1 MKFKIENESE
11 LNYVVTEILE
21 HHLTTKIFL
30 FTGNLGAGKT
40 TMIKYFANQLGYSGK
55 VQSPTY
61 GLVNEYNIANKSIIY
76 HFDLYRLKNLN
87 EAIDIGLEDY
97 LYSNNYCF
105 IEWYKMVEQLLPNN
119 CVVINIDV
127 DSQQRIITC
136 SVLQ

>member
-1 MKFKIENESE
+1 MKFIVENESE
-11 LNYVVTEILE
+11 LNYVVTEILQ

-55 VQSPTY
+55 VKSPTY

-105 IEWYKMVEQLLPNN
+105 IEWYNMVEQLLPNN

>member
-1 MKFKIENESE
+1 MKFKVENESE
-11 LNYVVTEILE
+11 LNNVVTEILQQ
-21 HHLTTKIFL
+21 HPTTKIFL

-40 TMIKYFANQLGYSGK
+40 TMIKYFANQLGYIGK

-61 GLVNEYNIANKSIIY
+61 GLVNEYNTANKTIIY

-105 IEWYKMVEQLLPNN
+105 IEWYNVVEQLLPNN
-119 CVVINIDV
+119 CIVINIDV
-127 DSQQRIITC
+127 DRHLRVITC